1 VAKDSAMNDSHPQ
14 ALPRVLRAFDAV
26 AIVVGSIIGSGIFM
40 KVGRL
45 DHFGLEIGVWIFV
58 GLVTLCG
65 SLSLA
70 ELAAMLP
77 QAGGPYVYLRAAYG
91 RLAAFLWAWAEFWII
106 RTGSLGALSCATA
119 IYLNEVH
126 EIGRGGQQIC
136 AVSIVVVLTLVN
148 AIGVR
153 WGARVQNV
161 TTIIKGAFLLALIVL
176 PALFGKTNTD
186 NLQPVWPEQIDLP
199 MWRAIGLAVI
209 AVMWPYDGWIN
220 IAPVAEEIEKPERNV
235 PRALI
240 IGMLIVIGLYVG
252 AVCSYH
258 LTLSMK
264 EVADSN
270 AIASDVCK
278 ILFGPNGQ
286 IFAAICVACSTFGAC
301 NSNILCGPRI
311 IFAAARDGLL
321 PGAIGRIQPTF
332 RTPANAIIVQGIWAV
347 ILILLAFA
355 WKSGHNDR
363 PKDAFDALTDF
374 VIFGGSVFYAMAVG
388 AVFVLR
394 RTMPNAH
401 RPYHT
406 WGYPITPA
414 LYLLAFAAVLVSL
427 LVDKWQQT
435 LAGSV
440 LILAGAI
447 VYFLVTRRERKLV
460 MKDKP

>member
-1 VAKDSAMNDSHPQ
+1 MNDVQPQ
-14 ALPRVLRAFDAV
+14 ALPRVLRAFDAI

-45 DHFGLEIGVWIFV
+45 NYFGLEIGVWIFV

-65 SLSLA
+65 SLSLG

-77 QAGGPYVYLRAAYG
+77 HAGGPYVYLREAYG

-126 EIGRGGQQIC
+126 ELGRNGQQIC

-148 AIGVR
+148 AIGVK

-161 TTIIKGAFLLALIVL
+161 TTIIKGGFLLALIML
-176 PALFGKTNTD
+176 PYLFGKTNVE
-186 NLQPVWPEQIDLP
+186 NLEPVWPEQVDLP
-199 MWRAIGLAVI
+199 MWRAIGIAVI

-220 IAPVAEEIEKPERNV
+220 IAPVAEEIEQPERNV
-235 PRALI
+235 PAALV

-252 AVCSYH
+252 AVWSYH
-258 LTLSMK
+258 LTLPMN
-264 EVADSN
+264 EVFGSS
-270 AIASDVCK
+270 AIASRVCEV
-278 ILFGPNGQ
+278 LFGPTGR
-286 IFAAICVACSTFGAC
+286 IVAAVCVACSTFGAC

-321 PGAIGRIQPTF
+321 PGAIGKIQPTF
-332 RTPANAIIVQGIWAV
+332 RTPANAIIVQGVWAV
-347 ILILLAFA
+347 LLILLAFA
-355 WKSGHNDR
+355 WKSGPKDL

-374 VIFGGSVFYAMAVG
+374 VIFGGSVFYAMAVA

-394 RTMPNAH
+394 RTMPHAE

-406 WGYPITPA
+406 WGYPFTPA
-414 LYLLAFAAVLVSL
+414 LYLIAFAAVLVSL
-427 LVDKWQQT
+427 LIDKWQQT
-435 LAGSV
+435 LAGSM
-440 LILAGAI
+440 LILAGAVIYFI
-447 VYFLVTRRERKLV
+447 VTMREQSLPAKKV
-460 MKDKP
+460 GK